1 MKYLEKLDK
10 SVDRLIATGNKAEL
24 VITEL
29 LAVVDELKK
38 KNDESEKKIGSLLEQ
53 IRLLKSYSVADR
65 DLLKDYR
72 TGKRKD

>member
-10 SVDRLIATGNKAEL
+10 SADRLIATGNKAEL